1 MIAII
6 RVNSDHIYTLL
17 NAILW
22 APKVKKVERRT
33 CRKIWETVYHK
44 TVFTWAKNLFR
55 SRFTNGWKVVSFFK
69 VIQYTCIYR
78 CRRESCDGQIS
89 ASYCK
94 IIPAFQVISK
104 TVVVHR
110 KEQYNLNNWPALLL
124 GLWKIKNMRP
134 HQQWFQPFAQTGFI
148 SRKLKNF
155 LQSLIILNG
164 DLWPFIFPT
173 DKCKNKN

>member
-22 APKVKKVERRT
+22 ALKVKKVERRT

-44 TVFTWAKNLFR
+44 MVFTWAKNPL
-55 SRFTNGWKVVSFFK
+55 TVKVYNGWKVVSFLSMYISVAGNHVTAGF
-69 VIQYTCIYR
+69 
-78 CRRESCDGQIS
+78 RRRVVRLRNPGLPLPSRLFPGPLWFIE
-89 ASYCK
+89 K
-94 IIPAFQVISK
+94 NNIIWIIDQHSFWGSGRLR
-104 TVVVHR
+104 T
-110 KEQYNLNNWPALLL
+110 W
-124 GLWKIKNMRP
+124 GP

-164 DLWPFIFPT
+164 DLWPFIFPA

>member
-22 APKVKKVERRT
+22 APKVKKIERRT

-78 CRRESCDGQIS
+78 CRRDRFRRRVVRLSLPSRLFPRPLWFIEKNNIIWIIDQHSFWGSGRLRTWDPTNSDFNLSHKQGLSRGNSRISCS
-89 ASYCK
+89 
-94 IIPAFQVISK
+94 
-104 TVVVHR
+104 
-110 KEQYNLNNWPALLL
+110 
-124 GLWKIKNMRP
+124 LW
-134 HQQWFQPFAQTGFI
+134 
-148 SRKLKNF
+148 
-155 LQSLIILNG
+155 
-164 DLWPFIFPT
+164 
-173 DKCKNKN
+173 